1 MMETRIWP
9 KHSIE
14 MLYKKE
20 MEVHKEMSDYVR
32 CYRCGKVMRRS
43 TCGSW
48 AISRQLDVDVC
59 SSCGIDEALRS
70 VSGRCLP
77 ILNWDV
83 TARSE
88 IQDAKALLCDRIL
101 LTPVCDFQDVFQG
114 DANVHK
120 ICHMRAYYD
129 GEAWIQDW
137 IPGMKYDKSYVA
149 DVKEFASSFFLN
161 EDMADEYSMLRLFPV
176 AEQTADPTEV
186 NLYAVQ
192 DRFCVWIRLI
202 SRSKDYHVYL
212 NFYEKL

>member
-20 MEVHKEMSDYVR
+20 TVDRKDAPDYVR
-32 CYRCGKVMRRS
+32 CYRCGKVTRRS

-83 TARSE
+83 MTRTE
-88 IQDAKALLCDRIL
+88 IQDAKAPVADRIL
-101 LTPVCDFQDVFQG
+101 LTPVCDFQDVFQN
-114 DANVHK
+114 DPKAHK

-161 EDMADEYSMLRLFPV
+161 EDMADEYSMLRLFPI
-176 AEQTADPTEV
+176 AEQTSDSTEV
-186 NLYAVQ
+186 NLYAEQ
-192 DRFCVWIRLI
+192 ERFSVWIRLI